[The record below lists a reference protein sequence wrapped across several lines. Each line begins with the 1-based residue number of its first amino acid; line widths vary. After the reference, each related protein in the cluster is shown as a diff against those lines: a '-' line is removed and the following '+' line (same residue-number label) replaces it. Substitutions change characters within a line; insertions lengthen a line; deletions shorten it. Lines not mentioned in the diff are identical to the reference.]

1 MQGQGLVRVVAMA
14 GLMMGVAVVSVAGG
28 CASPRL
34 AQERDALWVQNQ
46 ELQDELDRTRA
57 ALDAAENRPDLSSRL
72 DQLDER
78 LAQRQSGFDDISG
91 VETFAGAGTL
101 TVRVPGDV
109 LFDSG
114 QVELRGGSRQTLQ
127 QIASVLQREHAG
139 DTVRVEG
146 YTDTDPIRHSPWADN
161 MELSAQRALAVYRYL
176 KDQGI
181 DPRRMYAAAY
191 GEHRPRATKEQS
203 RRVEIVVE
211 LGQ

>member
-1 MQGQGLVRVVAMA
+1 MQGLLKLVATLVLVT
-14 GLMMGVAVVSVAGG
+14 GVAGAGG

-34 AQERDALWVQNQ
+34 AQERDALWIQNQ
-46 ELQDELDRTRA
+46 ELQEELDRTRA
-57 ALDAAENRPDLSSRL
+57 ALDAAENRADLAGRL
-72 DQLDER
+72 DRIDEG
-78 LAQRQSGFDDISG
+78 LTQRDSGFDDISG

-114 QVELRGGSRQTLQ
+114 QVELRSGARQTLQ

>member
-1 MQGQGLVRVVAMA
+1 MQGLLKLVATLVLVT
-14 GLMMGVAVVSVAGG
+14 GVAGAGG

-34 AQERDALWVQNQ
+34 AQERDALWIQNQ
-46 ELQDELDRTRA
+46 ELQEELDRTRA
-57 ALDAAENRPDLSSRL
+57 ALDAAEHRADLAGRL
-72 DQLDER
+72 DRIDEG
-78 LAQRQSGFDDISG
+78 LTQRDSGFDDISG

-114 QVELRGGSRQTLQ
+114 QVELRSGARQTLQ